1 MNIVPASQNNFSS
14 AIELLKE
21 NNLPTEDINPATE
34 LFVLEENNCVLGT
47 VAVEHN
53 ADTALL
59 RSLAVS
65 KDKRNNG
72 LGEKLVSFIEE
83 RLAKNGI
90 QEIYLLTTTA
100 SEFFTKRGYEKMNR
114 NDAAPFIKST
124 AEFSSLCSSSAIVMK
139 KQLAKEKQSVIL

>member
-1 MNIVPASQNNFSS
+1 MIIVPASQNNFSS

-21 NNLPTEDINPATE
+21 NNLPTEDINPSTE
-34 LFVLEENNCVLGT
+34 LFVLEEDNCVLGT

-65 KDKRNNG
+65 KEKRNNG
-72 LGEKLVSFIEE
+72 LGEKLVCFMEE
-83 RLAKNGI
+83 HLGKSGI

-100 SEFFTKRGYEKMNR
+100 SDFFTKRGYEKVNR
-114 NDAAPFIKST
+114 NHVPLFIKST
-124 AEFSSLCSSSAIVMK
+124 VEFSSLCSSSAVVMK
-139 KQLAKEKQSVIL
+139 KQLAKRK